1 MREFLFYIVFLFS
14 LSNNFV
20 FSQNISQTEFSNL
33 IKKSPEYVK
42 KYLILKDWQLK
53 NESKDEVKLCYSN
66 SNYFLD
72 SNVTLN
78 INNNSLISLK
88 LEIENKDIFDKY
100 KLISSKN
107 NNFRKIKED
116 ENETHFVSIDNNYS
130 LIFHTKK
137 FGQKEKK
144 IVIISKIHN

>member
-1 MREFLFYIVFLFS
+1 MAIE
-14 LSNNFV
+14 
-20 FSQNISQTEFSNL
+20 
-33 IKKSPEYVK
+33 
-42 KYLILKDWQLK
+42 

-88 LEIENKDIFDKY
+88 LEIENTGVYEKY
-100 KLISSKN
+100 KLISSRNK
-107 NNFRKIKED
+107 NFRKIKED
-116 ENETHFVSIDNNYS
+116 DNETHFVSIDNNYN
-130 LIFHTKK
+130 LIFYTKK

-144 IVIISKIHN
+144 IVVISKIHN